1 MRRVSTALVMTVAAV
16 LMVGCTIETGGG
28 STDTGPDTGP
38 DDYAILQLTWD
49 MLSISEQRDLCS
61 GWNTSP
67 ELQDVMVKGFI
78 DGYNSDGSAPDLS
91 ASELEVL
98 VRTLMGSEC

>member
-1 MRRVSTALVMTVAAV
+1 MRRVSTALVMTVASV

-28 STDTGPDTGP
+28 GTDTDTDTGVDHA
-38 DDYAILQLTWD
+38 AILQLTWD
-49 MLSISEQRDLCS
+49 MMSSSEQRELCL

-67 ELQDVMVKGFI
+67 ELQDVMVDAFI
-78 DGYNSDGSAPDLS
+78 DGYNADGSGELS

-98 VRTLMGSEC
+98 VRSLMGSEC